1 MRRIRI
7 AGALAAAL
15 LASPAAAAGMEDAR
29 AAYVDT
35 CSKCHGLVTERQAGP
50 PGAARALPAVMSP
63 LGPNLTGIYGRPAGS
78 IAGYRYSNALR
89 KMAPDLVWDAATL
102 DRWLTDSQAMVKGS
116 YMFLKLDAARRALVI
131 DYLREVA
138 PFRP

>member
-1 MRRIRI
+1 MHRVP
-7 AGALAAAL
+7 AAWALAATL
-15 LASPAAAAGMEDAR
+15 LAGPAGAASLEEAR

-35 CSKCHGLVTERQAGP
+35 CSRCHGLVTEHQAAGR
-50 PGAARALPAVMSP
+50 GAARVLPAVMSP

-78 IAGYRYSNALR
+78 IDGYRYSNALR
-89 KMAPDLVWDAATL
+89 KAAPDLVWDAATL

-131 DYLREVA
+131 KYLRQVA
-138 PFRP
+138 PYRP